1 MAPSLAAGSDHLRH
15 ETAQRDSMDET
26 NGGQGVVDHRTGFQK
41 VWATVLGIVL
51 LVGGVILAG
60 IFYGDVA
67 LTIVGGV
74 VAVIG
79 LGLLRYALMR
89 RRRLA
94 RG

>member
-1 MAPSLAAGSDHLRH
+1 M
-15 ETAQRDSMDET
+15 
-26 NGGQGVVDHRTGFQK
+26 VDHRTGFQK
-41 VWATVLGIVL
+41 AWVTVLGVVL

-67 LTIVGGV
+67 LTVAGGV
-74 VAVIG
+74 IAVIG

-89 RRRLA
+89 RRRAA

>member
-1 MAPSLAAGSDHLRH
+1 M
-15 ETAQRDSMDET
+15 
-26 NGGQGVVDHRTGFQK
+26 VDHQTAFQK
-41 VWATVLGIVL
+41 MWATVLGTVL

-60 IFYGDVA
+60 IFYGDVV
-67 LTIVGGV
+67 LTVAGGI

-79 LGLLRYALMR
+79 LALLRYALMR

>member
-1 MAPSLAAGSDHLRH
+1 M
-15 ETAQRDSMDET
+15 
-26 NGGQGVVDHRTGFQK
+26 VDHRTTFQK

-60 IFYGDVA
+60 IYFGNVA
-67 LTIVGGV
+67 LTVAGGV

-79 LGLLRYALMR
+79 LALLRYALMR

>member
-1 MAPSLAAGSDHLRH
+1 M
-15 ETAQRDSMDET
+15 
-26 NGGQGVVDHRTGFQK
+26 VDHRTGFQK
-41 VWATVLGIVL
+41 AWVIVLGVVL

-67 LTIVGGV
+67 LTVAGGV
-74 VAVIG
+74 IAVIG

-89 RRRLA
+89 RRRAA